1 MRKVCLSAFIHGS
14 WVSLSNG
21 SMLHHAIIF
30 LNFHYTVRKVTFV
43 LFVLIQRAFRAISL
57 ATRANEPSVDFIGSS
72 SDSLLRFTIGL
83 LALRHVH
90 SWNRWILL
98 LFHAWGMMASIAII
112 DWTTLISV
120 LNVAGVID
128 VLNWPLWIHFVLLLL
143 KPIALLVVL
152 RTLL

>member
-120 LNVAGVID
+120 LNVDGVI
-128 VLNWPLWIHFVLLLL
+128 VVRILCLRIHFVLLFL